1 MASALAVTLKDPNLP
16 TNTKLRAVS
25 AANSLLRSSPSS
37 PSISPSDYALF
48 LPNLT
53 SHLTPFALRRSLT
66 AYLSRCDLESPN
78 KHAEVNAN
86 FLLSSSPVVDDIIPY
101 LTFPPFK
108 VLLSTTHTDV
118 LVSFVDIVTRYLVT
132 PPVADLNMALDALRS
147 LALLFPSPPSR
158 SHVAPIKAA
167 LSAAN
172 STLFDNSTNKDILSK
187 VREVDWLGQ
196 TFKAILTLPKACMVI
211 SSFSL
216 LLSTESVPT
225 CESTPTTIIGTY
237 GSMPMVA
244 IALLRGYVATYPF
257 ETVSS
262 SLNVILP
269 FYESFSGFDVDVSIR
284 FYALQ
289 ATELLFTRFYGL
301 YKTSSIPPSPSFSDL
316 PYIEAA
322 DEILNSVIMCSWEN
336 VGKSINQVLG
346 SLFEII
352 VKIQV
357 AFGDKLKGTTAL
369 AMKQPN
375 HSKVRSDDGSKRD
388 GPRAIFPRFLFNF
401 PCAYV
406 TDEKLVLY
414 IHACHMQWLWGNFQN
429 AVIKI

>member
-1 MASALAVTLKDPNLP
+1 
-16 TNTKLRAVS
+16 
-25 AANSLLRSSPSS
+25 
-37 PSISPSDYALF
+37 
-48 LPNLT
+48 
-53 SHLTPFALRRSLT
+53 
-66 AYLSRCDLESPN
+66 
-78 KHAEVNAN
+78 
-86 FLLSSSPVVDDIIPY
+86 
-101 LTFPPFK
+101 
-108 VLLSTTHTDV
+108 
-118 LVSFVDIVTRYLVT
+118 
-132 PPVADLNMALDALRS
+132 
-147 LALLFPSPPSR
+147 
-158 SHVAPIKAA
+158 
-167 LSAAN
+167 
-172 STLFDNSTNKDILSK
+172 
-187 VREVDWLGQ
+187 
-196 TFKAILTLPKACMVI
+196 MVI

-301 YKTSSIPPSPSFSDL
+301 YKTSSIPPSPSCSDL

-375 HSKVRSDDGSKRD
+375 HSKVRSDCGKRD
-388 GPRAIFPRFLFNF
+388 GPRATFPRFLFNF